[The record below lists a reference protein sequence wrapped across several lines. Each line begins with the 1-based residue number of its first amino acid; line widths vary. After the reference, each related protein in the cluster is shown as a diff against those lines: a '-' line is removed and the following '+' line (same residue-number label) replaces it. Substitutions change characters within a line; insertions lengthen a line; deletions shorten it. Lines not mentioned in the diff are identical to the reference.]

1 MLTNTT
7 CPVVPSVFR
16 PRRRGCTRVY
26 ILFGGTRA
34 TRRHAPTHSPTRI
47 LCSVGNAGVAFFVFR
62 VDGLRRWPIR
72 VNNHRPGIIC
82 SSTGRFIGCSSH
94 SRRHRRVRHSVNIIF
109 IVIHFKRGT
118 VRCFRLPEH
127 ELPRGIRECRIQ
139 PGCYDARS
147 MGEGIRRASQL
158 PALPGV
164 PAKE

>member
-47 LCSVGNAGVAFFVFR
+47 LCSPVGNGGVAFFVFR

-82 SSTGRFIGCSSH
+82 SSTGRFIGCCSH

-109 IVIHFKRGT
+109 IVIYFKRGHCSMLQVT
-118 VRCFRLPEH
+118 RVRVTKGDTRVQDPARL
-127 ELPRGIRECRIQ
+127 L
-139 PGCYDARS
+139 
-147 MGEGIRRASQL
+147 
-158 PALPGV
+158 
-164 PAKE
+164 